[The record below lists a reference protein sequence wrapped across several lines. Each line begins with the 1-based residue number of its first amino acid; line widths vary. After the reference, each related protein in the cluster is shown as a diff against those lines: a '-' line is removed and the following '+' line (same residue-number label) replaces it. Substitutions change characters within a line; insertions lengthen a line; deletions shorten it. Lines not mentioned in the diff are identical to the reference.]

1 MTKSRTIEVL
11 EALRE
16 NCEQYETDGHGNE
29 WGVVYLDNARVADM
43 TDRQFAGHLSELSKR
58 NLYRVIDG
66 EFFGKVLM
74 ENGTD

>member
-1 MTKSRTIEVL
+1 MTNNRTIKVL

-16 NCEQYETDGHGNE
+16 NCEQCVTDEHGNK
-29 WGVVYLDNARVADM
+29 WGQVYLDNARIAGM

-66 EFFGKVLM
+66 EFFGEVLM
-74 ENGTD
+74 ENGND